1 MSDKIDSDKALA
13 DYRKSILRKREK
25 LDGIRQHYKK
35 LADVESDEFKRSV
48 YDRLSQ
54 YAKVM
59 DNLFSDISGLATIND
74 STLVKIEGLRDIVFE
89 LQEVKNSPEL
99 QEKIRRLF
107 RDYQERF

>member
-1 MSDKIDSDKALA
+1 
-13 DYRKSILRKREK
+13 
-25 LDGIRQHYKK
+25 
-35 LADVESDEFKRSV
+35 V

-59 DNLFSDISGLATIND
+59 DDIFSSISILVTMND
-74 STLVKIEGLRDIVFE
+74 SMLVKIEGLRGIVFE

-107 RDYQERF
+107 RDYQDRF

>member
-1 MSDKIDSDKALA
+1 
-13 DYRKSILRKREK
+13 
-25 LDGIRQHYKK
+25 
-35 LADVESDEFKRSV
+35 V

-59 DNLFSDISGLATIND
+59 DDIFSSISILVTMND
-74 STLVKIEGLRDIVFE
+74 SMLVKIEGLRDIVFE

-107 RDYQERF
+107 RDYQDRSISSN

>member
-1 MSDKIDSDKALA
+1 M
-13 DYRKSILRKREK
+13 
-25 LDGIRQHYKK
+25 
-35 LADVESDEFKRSV
+35 

-59 DNLFSDISGLATIND
+59 DDIFSSISILVTMKD
-74 STLVKIEGLRDIVFE
+74 SMLVKIEGLRDIVFE

-107 RDYQERF
+107 RDYQDRF

>member
-1 MSDKIDSDKALA
+1 M
-13 DYRKSILRKREK
+13 
-25 LDGIRQHYKK
+25 
-35 LADVESDEFKRSV
+35 

-59 DNLFSDISGLATIND
+59 DDIFSSISILVTMND
-74 STLVKIEGLRDIVFE
+74 SMLVKIEGLRDIVFE

-107 RDYQERF
+107 RDYQDRF

>member
-1 MSDKIDSDKALA
+1 
-13 DYRKSILRKREK
+13 
-25 LDGIRQHYKK
+25 
-35 LADVESDEFKRSV
+35 V

-59 DNLFSDISGLATIND
+59 DDIFSSISILVTMND
-74 STLVKIEGLRDIVFE
+74 SMLVKIEGLRDIVFE

-107 RDYQERF
+107 RDYQDRF